1 MKREWLAAG
10 LLLLLIAGAIAN
22 LRAADGL
29 LDTVE
34 HSLHRAE
41 QAARRSDYE
50 TALEALEE
58 GRRQWNAR
66 RGYTQV
72 FFRHADLDAI
82 QDAFFSL
89 EELLRQEDEAWP
101 AALARLRYHL
111 ETADDMEHLS
121 PGTIF

>member
-1 MKREWLAAG
+1 MKREWLAAA
-10 LLLLLIAGAIAN
+10 LLLLLIAGAVWN
-22 LRAADGL
+22 LRAADRL

-41 QAARRSDYE
+41 QAARRGEYE
-50 TALEALEE
+50 AALQALEE
-58 GRRQWNAR
+58 GREHWNDR
-66 RGYTQV
+66 SRYTQI

-89 EELLRQEDEAWP
+89 EELFRQEDAAWP
-101 AALARLRYHL
+101 AAMARLRYHL

-121 PGTIF
+121 LGTVF